1 MGEMVK
7 VDIML
12 TSTLKGGSYGMWVKL
27 KVALIVMSSALS
39 FE

>member
-1 MGEMVK
+1 MVK
-7 VDIML
+7 VDVKL
-12 TSTLKGGSYGMWVKL
+12 TSAVEGGLFGMWVKL